1 MVKYISAV
9 LLFVAS
15 SAWAICPVDGDTRLK
30 NLAEKEF
37 SQAVEEFQN
46 NNTLRACEHLKLSR
60 SYIKQT
66 DNKIAEEYLV
76 ILYDKMCEAQR

>member
-1 MVKYISAV
+1 MKKLLVV
-9 LLFVAS
+9 LALVS
-15 SAWAICPVDGDTRLK
+15 TPVWAICPVDGDVRLR

-37 SQAVEEFQN
+37 TQAVEEFQN
-46 NNTLRACEHLKLSR
+46 ANPVRACEHLKLSR